1 MLFCAVVAAHFG
13 PRLSCFPGV
22 LMFRHELLWEGCV
35 WRVSWCC
42 RQTTRTGMTM
52 LGEVVT
58 MVGGGLCTIDPYGVR
73 RGRAGVR

>member
-1 MLFCAVVAAHFG
+1 
-13 PRLSCFPGV
+13 
-22 LMFRHELLWEGCV
+22 MFRHELLREGCV

-52 LGEVVT
+52 LGEVV
-58 MVGGGLCTIDPYGVR
+58 MVAGGGLCTIDPYGVR